1 MKFKISILLFLI
13 TQIGLSQDLYKS
25 PITQHFP
32 SGDLER
38 INRTIEF
45 TKDTVFIN
53 SATPYGF
60 QVKKYVVNEYSVHTF
75 PVNGLCEFYVC
86 SSLDNIYITYFQIPI
101 SEKVKFIEMVEPM
114 QYYRPLN
121 RLRLLID

>member
-1 MKFKISILLFLI
+1 MRIKILILLFLI
-13 TQIGLSQDLYKS
+13 TQVSQSQDLYKS

-32 SGDLER
+32 SGELER
-38 INRTIEF
+38 INRIIEF

-53 SATPYGF
+53 SETPYGI

-86 SSLDNIYITYFQIPI
+86 SSLDNIYITYFQIPK
-101 SEKVKFIEMVEPM
+101 SDKVEFIEMVEPS
-114 QYYRPLN
+114 QFYRPLN
-121 RLRLLID
+121 RYRLLID